1 MREMKAS
8 GISWLGELPSNWE
21 LRKIKYCLQERVE
34 KNNPV
39 IKAAFAPYYTTTLL
53 ANSVT
58 PNAIYDLEATI
69 DAYALFDPAD
79 IEAANDILY
88 SQKVTGKQKQVLK

>member
-39 IKAAFAPYYTTTLL
+39 RTTEILSLTLNKASFHTIKK
-53 ANSVT
+53 
-58 PNAIYDLEATI
+58 
-69 DAYALFDPAD
+69 
-79 IEAANDILY
+79 
-88 SQKVTGKQKQVLK
+88 KVEETNLKRM

>member
-39 IKAAFAPYYTTTLL
+39 RTT
-53 ANSVT
+53 
-58 PNAIYDLEATI
+58 E
-69 DAYALFDPAD
+69 
-79 IEAANDILY
+79 IL
-88 SQKVTGKQKQVLK
+88 SLTAK

>member
-39 IKAAFAPYYTTTLL
+39 RTTEILSLTAKQGVIPY
-53 ANSVT
+53 
-58 PNAIYDLEATI
+58 D
-69 DAYALFDPAD
+69 
-79 IEAANDILY
+79 
-88 SQKVTGKQKQVLK
+88 QKEGGGNKPKRGCECIQTGLSWGYRNE

>member
-39 IKAAFAPYYTTTLL
+39 RTT
-53 ANSVT
+53 
-58 PNAIYDLEATI
+58 E
-69 DAYALFDPAD
+69 
-79 IEAANDILY
+79 IL
-88 SQKVTGKQKQVLK
+88 SLTAKQVLRIIHSKTLSSLILMILMMHLLKDCHRIKISFQCCCQMMK